1 MPNTL
6 YQSLIDRL
14 TDLRKYHTRYQITL
28 GIILVLAILCA
39 SILFAFLFNTLA
51 TLSVPVRV
59 FLSSLFL
66 LTLSGSIFF
75 FILRPLLLKP
85 TLENLALKVEE
96 KYPRLQDRLISALQL
111 QRQFQANPE
120 GYSLDMIEAV
130 GYQADKISKDL
141 EFKAVVDKRN
151 LRKFGKLSF
160 SLALVL
166 IIFGVL
172 FPGNFRQTLSAFS
185 NPLEKINLPPK
196 YEFTV
201 TPGNTEAVKYADLKI
216 GVKITPTP
224 ANFTKQIPQEI
235 KLFYKN
241 EGKEWEDVQ
250 LEKLAQTERTLPTD
264 KELDFIYTF
273 KEAKRD
279 FNYYVSA
286 NGEKSEKYSVK
297 VVDKPRVIDVKLTCN
312 YPDYTNLK
320 SEVKD
325 ENDGNITALVGSK
338 ITVEA
343 KANKNLEKAV
353 LVFADSSKSEMSAG
367 SALGGKVNDKTA
379 KGSFTIRKDASYH
392 IEIYDKNGVQNP
404 DPIEYQIK
412 AVPDEYPLVDVI
424 YPGEDR
430 DLDESMSMPLRI
442 KAGDDFGFTK
452 LEIKYKINSNGTEGN
467 EKSFEIRIDKNS
479 TDFQTD
485 YIWNLS
491 RIGLIPGDFIRYQAL
506 VWDNDNFSGPKSGE
520 SRLYTLRLPTLDEI
534 VAEVEKE
541 QSGQVSNLE
550 EVLQSSRELQKK
562 IQNMAWEAQK
572 DSKVNWEKQKEFE
585 SVMDKQKEIASKL
598 EELSSDLQKNIEK
611 IEKNALVSQEIIQ
624 KMQEVQKLMEEVATP
639 ELKEAMRKLEEA
651 LKNINPEK
659 LREALKNLKFS
670 QEDLLKRLERT
681 LELLKRLQAEQKLE
695 TLTKMTEELLKKQ
708 EEVNQNLGKS
718 AEKELSNLEPQE
730 SKVQKDYEN
739 VQKEL
744 ENFQQMTQE
753 TPLMSPEDMQQME
766 AALNDPEIKENLGS
780 MCQSLGQCNKKSSSQ
795 SGKKLSSKFQVA
807 LDRLKKALAQCQ
819 SQAQKELVQAMQKSL
834 NNLLYLSQNQ
844 EELMCKTKG
853 DAENSPNLTELA
865 QKQMQLKAGAEQAS
879 SELQELAMKSSF
891 INQKLE
897 QALGKCLSNMGEA
910 TSKLSAKQGM
920 AAEMF
925 QNEALYNLNQA
936 ALSLMDGMNKACSS
950 PTACPSGSQGMVQ
963 QLQAMAEK
971 QQRLNS
977 ACQNLGD
984 GQSLTEEQMGQMERL
999 AAEQFA
1005 LQKSLQELEQESKQ
1019 TSEVLGDLGEVGK
1032 EMKEVGEDL
1041 QQKTYSDKVTQKQNR
1056 ILTRL
1061 LDAQR
1066 SLHTQDYN
1074 NERKAETTED
1084 ILRKSP
1090 TNLSEKI
1097 LDKNRS
1103 SKGGLK
1109 YLEEFYPKE
1118 YEEMIKSYFKG
1129 LNETPDK

>member
-1 MPNTL
+1 M
-6 YQSLIDRL
+6 
-14 TDLRKYHTRYQITL
+14 
-28 GIILVLAILCA
+28 
-39 SILFAFLFNTLA
+39 
-51 TLSVPVRV
+51 
-59 FLSSLFL
+59 
-66 LTLSGSIFF
+66 
-75 FILRPLLLKP
+75 
-85 TLENLALKVEE
+85 
-96 KYPRLQDRLISALQL
+96 
-111 QRQFQANPE
+111 
-120 GYSLDMIEAV
+120 DMIEAV

-141 EFKAVVDKRN
+141 DFKAVVDKRN

-160 SLALVL
+160 SLGLVL

-201 TPGNTEAVKYADLKI
+201 IPGNTEAVKYADLKI

-235 KLFYKN
+235 KLFFKS
-241 EGKEWEDVQ
+241 EGKEWENLA
-250 LEKLAQTERTLPTD
+250 LEKID
-264 KELDFIYTF
+264 KSLRIMPADKDVDFTYTF
-273 KEAKRD
+273 KEVKRD
-279 FNYYVSA
+279 FNYYVAA

-325 ENDGNITALVGSK
+325 ENDGNITALVGSR
-338 ITVEA
+338 IMVEA
-343 KANKNLEKAV
+343 KANKNLEQAL
-353 LVFADSSKSEMSAG
+353 LVFSDGTKSEMKVRDKSAQG
-367 SALGGKVNDKTA
+367 IY
-379 KGSFTIRKDASYH
+379 TIKKDDSYH

-430 DLDESMSMPLRI
+430 DLDESMTMPLRI
-442 KAGDDFGFTK
+442 KATDDFGFTK

-467 EKSFEIRIDKNS
+467 EKSFEIRIDKKS
-479 TDFQTD
+479 TDFQID
-485 YIWNLS
+485 YLWSLA
-491 RIGLIPGDFIRYQAL
+491 RIGLVPGDYIRYQAV

-562 IQNMAWEAQK
+562 IQNMAWEVQK
-572 DSKVNWEKQKEFE
+572 DSKVNWEKEKEFE
-585 SVMDKQKEIASKL
+585 SVLDKQKEIASKL
-598 EELSSDLQKNIEK
+598 EGLSSNLQKNIEK
-611 IEKNALVSQEIIQ
+611 IEKNALVSQEIVQ

-639 ELKEAMRKLEEA
+639 ELKEAIRKLEEA
-651 LKNINPEK
+651 IQEAMKNMNPDK
-659 LREALKNLKFS
+659 LREAMQNMKFS

-695 TLTKMTEELLKKQ
+695 TLSKMTEELLKKQ
-708 EEVNQNLGKS
+708 EEVNQNLEKS

-730 SKVQKDYEN
+730 NKVQKDYQN
-739 VQKEL
+739 LQQEL
-744 ENFQQMTQE
+744 ENFQEMTQE
-753 TPLMSPEDMQQME
+753 TPLVSQEDMQQME
-766 AALNDPEIKENLGS
+766 AALKDPEINENLGS

-795 SGKKLSSKFQVA
+795 SGKKLSSKFQKA
-807 LDRLKKALAQCQ
+807 AEQLKKALAKTQ

-834 NNLLYLSQNQ
+834 NNLLYLSENQ
-844 EELMCKTKG
+844 EELMNQTQG
-853 DAENSPNLTELA
+853 NSEISQSLTELA
-865 QKQMQLKAGAEQAS
+865 QKQMQLEAGTKQAAQ
-879 SELQELAMKSSF
+879 EIEELAMKSSF

-897 QALGKCLSNMGEA
+897 QALGKCMSNMGEA
-910 TSKLSAKQGM
+910 TSQLSARQGM
-920 AAEMF
+920 AAGMF

-936 ALSLMDGMNKACSS
+936 ALSLMEGMNKACSS
-950 PTACPSGSQGMVQ
+950 PSSCPSGSLGMVQ
-963 QLQAMAEK
+963 QLQSMAEQ
-971 QQRLNS
+971 QQRLNA
-977 ACQNLGD
+977 ACQNFGE
-984 GQSLTEEQMGQMERL
+984 GQSLTEEQISQMQRL
-999 AAEQFA
+999 ATEQFA
-1005 LQKSLQELEQESKQ
+1005 LQKSLQDLEQEYKQ
-1019 TSEVLGDLGEVGK
+1019 TSEVLGNLGEIGQ

-1041 QQKTYSDKVTQKQNR
+1041 QKKTYSDKVMQKQNR

-1090 TNLSEKI
+1090 TNLSEKN
-1097 LDKNRS
+1097 LDKNQS

-1109 YLEEFYPKE
+1109 YQEEFYPKE
-1118 YEEMIKSYFKG
+1118 YEEIIKSYFKG
-1129 LNETPDK
+1129 LNENPNK